1 MAKVVRASVIRSL
14 AGILSVLALAGC
26 GSERFAQS
34 GSSTAPATTGSASPV
49 APRPEMAGRWTLG
62 AAGRGQCIMTFN
74 AAPGAA
80 EGSIAPQGGCPG
92 QFFTSRK
99 WSFDQSGLV
108 IRNHNDE
115 TLAQLRTTDNGGFD
129 GKTASGDTVT
139 LTR

>member
-1 MAKVVRASVIRSL
+1 MLRCVGLIFVVL
-14 AGILSVLALAGC
+14 TLAGC
-26 GSERFAQS
+26 SSERFAQS

-62 AAGRGQCIMTFN
+62 AAGRGQCTMTFN

-115 TLAQLRTTDNGGFD
+115 TLVQLRTTDNGGFD
-129 GKTASGDTVT
+129 GKTVSGDIVT